1 MKDFILNN
9 SIVNIWKEANSPLEY
24 LVALWIT
31 GLFLLAIGGLSTIL
45 VATILNQHMWDNV
58 QFGIYDTLGS

>member
-31 GLFLLAIGGLSTIL
+31 GLFALVIGGLSTIL
-45 VATILNQHMWDNV
+45 VATILNPHMWDGV
-58 QFGIYDTLGS
+58 QFGLIDYI

>member
-9 SIVNIWKEANSPLEY
+9 SIVHIWKEANSPLEY

-31 GLFLLAIGGLSTIL
+31 GLFVLAIGGLSTIL
-45 VATILNQHMWDNV
+45 VATILNPHMWDNV